1 MPRAYGG
8 GGGAGDMNDLSAS
21 VARGGG
27 CRCGGGGG
35 GGGGVPVA
43 VPCVLV
49 PLLLAVLGVAV
60 FILAVVHNALFLAVL
75 LLVSA
80 LAFAFF
86 RWNAAASRS
95 NRALVLFL
103 DRFPASDLRS
113 AADGQIVKI
122 TGFASCGDVSL
133 VSSYEKVGRCVYTST
148 LFYKYSG
155 CLPMLA
161 NSKIRCLRWDLA
173 SVERLALDFYIT
185 DAKSGMRA
193 LVKAGHNSKVIPL
206 IDENV
211 LVNTTHR
218 NREVSSTLSKWL
230 EGRNLSPEAHM
241 IRLEE
246 GYIKEGRSLT
256 VMGILSRK
264 SGVLMIIPPAEPIS
278 TGCLLKNFLL
288 PVDFDGLLLK
298 ISDPNNFMPG
308 LDASN

>member
-1 MPRAYGG
+1 MQMR
-8 GGGAGDMNDLSAS
+8 
-21 VARGGG
+21 R
-27 CRCGGGGG
+27 RRRRRRGG

-49 PLLLAVLGVAV
+49 PLLLAGLGVAV

-122 TGFASCGDVSL
+122 TG
-133 VSSYEKVGRCVYTST
+133 
-148 LFYKYSG
+148 
-155 CLPMLA
+155 
-161 NSKIRCLRWDLA
+161 
-173 SVERLALDFYIT
+173 RLALDFYIT

-230 EGRNLSPEAHM
+230 EERNLSPEAHM

-256 VMGILSRK
+256 VMGILSIK